1 MHVKTRTDSK
11 PLLDLPM
18 FMGTLVVYNKVDV
31 KKIRHVCFNMF
42 KKSEE
47 LLVTMTLF
55 TFRQNLPGCHIKHC
69 K

>member
-11 PLLDLPM
+11 LLLDLPM
-18 FMGTLVVYNKVDV
+18 FMGTLVVYNKMDV

-42 KKSEE
+42 EKGEE
-47 LLVTMTLF
+47 LLVTMMLF
-55 TFRQNLPGCHIKHC
+55 AFRQHLTGCHIKRC